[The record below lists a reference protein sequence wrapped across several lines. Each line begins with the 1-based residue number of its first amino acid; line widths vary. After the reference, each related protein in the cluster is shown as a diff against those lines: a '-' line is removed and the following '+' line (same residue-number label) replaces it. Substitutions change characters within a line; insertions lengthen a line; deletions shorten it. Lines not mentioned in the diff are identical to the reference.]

1 MATAALPAH
10 YVSVAAVTHPG
21 LLREKNEDAF
31 VVADLTSGLLLAEN
45 GHGRFDVGER
55 GVLLAVS
62 DGMGG
67 AWAGDV
73 ASALVVDTLTR
84 EIADAYPVTPRDA
97 VGAAAV
103 HAAHDAVRKRGERD
117 HATMG
122 ATLTAVF
129 VRGGRAYIAEVGDSR
144 AYLVRGEGIAQLTHD
159 QSLAQLLVDSGV
171 LDATT
176 ASRSPLRNVI
186 LQAMGHQPDLE
197 VALGRLELRDRDCL
211 VLCSDGLT
219 THVTDEKIRTVVLSA
234 RRPEI
239 AAHRLVALANERGG
253 TDNITVVVAGVGG
266 ALAPPSPDERPED
279 AVEVIEA
286 YEPQIR

>member
-1 MATAALPAH
+1 MATAALPGH

-21 LLREKNEDAF
+21 VVREKNEDAF
-31 VVADLTSGLLLAEN
+31 VVADLTRGLLLAEN
-45 GHGRFDVGER
+45 GHARFDVGER

-73 ASALVVDTLTR
+73 ASALVVDTVTR
-84 EIADAYPVTPRDA
+84 EIADAPPVTPRDA
-97 VGAAAV
+97 VLAAAV

-117 HATMG
+117 HAKMG

-144 AYLVRGEGIAQLTHD
+144 AYLVRGAEIAQLTHD

-171 LDATT
+171 LDPRD
-176 ASRSPLRNVI
+176 ASRSPLRSVI

-197 VALGRLELRDRDCL
+197 VALGRLDLRDRDCL

-219 THVTDEKIRTVVLSA
+219 AHVTDEEIRDVVLSA
-234 RRPEI
+234 RRPEV
-239 AAHRLVALANERGG
+239 AAHRLVDLANERGG

-266 ALAPPSPDERPED
+266 ALAPPAPDERPED
-279 AVEVIEA
+279 AVEVLEA
-286 YEPQIR
+286 YEPKIR